1 MITDS
6 NIDRA
11 ADHQRTNRDG
21 SPRAR
26 RRTRIAILRVSF
38 GIVVLGAAFLVVS
51 LLIGATIAPPLVV
64 MVAGVL
70 GALFSGVLRRAS
82 AADRPSG
89 HTTE

>member
-11 ADHQRTNRDG
+11 ADHQRTNRPG
-21 SPRAR
+21 SPKAR
-26 RRTRIAILRVSF
+26 RRTRLAILRVSL
-38 GIVVLGAAFLVVS
+38 GIVVLGAAFLIVS
-51 LLIGATIAPPLVV
+51 LVIGATIAPPLVV

-70 GALFSGVLRRAS
+70 GALFSGALRRAS
-82 AADRPSG
+82 ASDRTSG